1 MRNSWVSQM
10 VLSTEYHDTVIQS
23 IHFLEGGFPTKQKH
37 IQITLAV
44 SLFLIALGITL
55 YPLIST
61 AYNSRH
67 QSLIHTQYTQ
77 ELANTDAQFLQENRE
92 LATQYNAALVPGAQQ
107 VDAFSSAAVELA
119 SVDYAN
125 LLNIAGN
132 GIMGYL
138 LIPQIGAE
146 LPIYHG
152 TSDATLEV
160 GVGHLLGSSLPVGG
174 ASTHTVLTGHSGMA
188 NNKMLSDLDQL
199 KIGDVFYL
207 EVLEETLAYQVDQ
220 IKTVLPSDT
229 TYLGIENGSDYC
241 TLVTCTPFGVNT
253 HRLLVRGSRIPYSEE
268 EKELAVSLSAD
279 KPASTW
285 EQQYLRGILLG
296 IGITGTLCSSWFL
309 LTRLRKKGR
318 VGKYER

>member
-1 MRNSWVSQM
+1 M
-10 VLSTEYHDTVIQS
+10 IQS
-23 IHFLEGGFPTKQKH
+23 IHFLEGGYATKQKH

-67 QSLIHTQYTQ
+67 QSLIHTQYNQ
-77 ELANTDAQFLQENRE
+77 EIANANSQVIEENRS
-92 LATQYNAALVPGAQQ
+92 LAKQYNTALVPGAQQ

-138 LIPQIGAE
+138 VIPQIGAE

-199 KIGDVFYL
+199 EIGDVFYL

-229 TYLGIENGSDYC
+229 TYLGIEEASDYC

-268 EKELAVSLSAD
+268 EKAQAVSLSAD

-296 IGITGTLCSSWFL
+296 FGITGILCSTGFL
-309 LTRLRKKGR
+309 VTRLRKKGR

>member
-1 MRNSWVSQM
+1 M
-10 VLSTEYHDTVIQS
+10 IQS
-23 IHFLEGGFPTKQKH
+23 IHFLEGGYATKQKN

-77 ELANTDAQFLQENRE
+77 ELANTDAQFLQQNRE
-92 LATQYNAALVPGAQQ
+92 LAVQYNTALVPGAQQ
-107 VDAFSSAAVELA
+107 VNAFSSAAVELA

-199 KIGDVFYL
+199 EIGDVFYL

-229 TYLGIENGSDYC
+229 TYLGIEEASDYC

-296 IGITGTLCSSWFL
+296 IGITGILCSSSFL
-309 LTRLRKKGR
+309 VTRLRKKGR

>member
-1 MRNSWVSQM
+1 M
-10 VLSTEYHDTVIQS
+10 IQS
-23 IHFLEGGFPTKQKH
+23 IHFLEGGYATKQKH

-61 AYNSRH
+61 MYNSRH
-67 QSLIHTQYTQ
+67 QSLIHTQYNQ
-77 ELANTDAQFLQENRE
+77 ELANTDARFLQENRA
-92 LATQYNAALVPGAQQ
+92 LAVQYNAALVPGAQQ

-138 LIPQIGAE
+138 VIPQIGAE

-199 KIGDVFYL
+199 EIGDVFYL

-229 TYLGIENGSDYC
+229 TYLGITDSADYC

-268 EKELAVSLSAD
+268 EKELAVSLSTD

-285 EQQYLRGILLG
+285 EQQYLRGIMLG
-296 IGITGTLCSSWFL
+296 FGITGILCSTGFL
-309 LTRLRKKGR
+309 VTRLRKKGR